1 MTEDG
6 LMRKVLL
13 SLAMFLLVSQHVSAS
28 GNAFGGLELLEGY
41 SVKRGSAV
49 DATTW
54 TIEKRGGLAILFEAG
69 ASEGS
74 WADPKERDTY
84 SWYREQKVNGY
95 TARFALVK
103 GGLKTRWE
111 PDNSRGL
118 PPGNILLVSFL
129 LEGERSS
136 HTANFSVK
144 VANSRE
150 IADALLMVMTFN
162 PSKGAF

>member
-1 MTEDG
+1 MK
-6 LMRKVLL
+6 LVL
-13 SLAMFLLVSQHVSAS
+13 SLAVLLLVSQDVSAS
-28 GNAFGGLELLEGY
+28 ADAFGGLELLEGY

-49 DATTW
+49 DASTW
-54 TIEKRGGLAILFEAG
+54 TIEKRGGLAILFESG
-69 ASEGS
+69 TSEGS
-74 WADPKERDTY
+74 WADPKERGTY

-95 TARFALVK
+95 IARFALVK

-111 PDNSRGL
+111 PKDSRGL

-136 HTANFSVK
+136 HTANFSAK